1 MIAQI
6 WRGRARA
13 EDRHDFTRLL
23 RAQIQAARFLRR
35 CDPAPQRCE
44 VIIDPRRA
52 LLYAE
57 LRRRFPPRI
66 VALR

>member
-6 WRGRARA
+6 WRGRPRA
-13 EDRHDFTRLL
+13 EDRPDFTSLL
-23 RAQIQAARFLRR
+23 RAQIQAARFLRS
-35 CDPAPQRCE
+35 CDRAPQRGE

-52 LLYAE
+52 LLYAN
-57 LRRRFPPRI
+57 LRRRFPSRI